1 MTFNFKTVFA
11 SFALSMA
18 ASMPASAGVIFF
30 DGFESPAEDNWGVY
44 QVAGDNGDWVAVDGA
59 GIEIQDESLNITDA
73 FEGEQYVELDSD
85 NSRGGLPG
93 DTNSAMAAFVDFVV
107 GQTYEISFAYKP
119 RTNTRDDNIIELY
132 AVNFDGVDVIAQL
145 LLATANETTSTLSD
159 WTVITVLYTVEQG
172 FNGIAF
178 AAGGLDNSLGGFIDA
193 VSVSEVPIP
202 AALPLFA
209 FGLAGV
215 GAMMR
220 KKRKTS

>member
-1 MTFNFKTVFA
+1 MFSKIKAAMASCVLSTV
-11 SFALSMA
+11 A
-18 ASMPASAGVIFF
+18 AAPASAGVIFF
-30 DGFESPAEDNWGVY
+30 DGFESPDEDNWGVY
-44 QVAGDNGDWVAVDGA
+44 QVAGDNGDWVAVNGA
-59 GIEIQDESLNITDA
+59 GIEIQDESIGITNA

-119 RTNTRDDNIIELY
+119 RTNTANDNIIQLY
-132 AVNFDGVDVIAQL
+132 AVNFDGSNIISQL
-145 LLATANETTSTLSD
+145 LLATANETTSSLGD
-159 WTVITVLYTVEQG
+159 WTVISVLFTVHQG
-172 FNGIAF
+172 FNGIAL
-178 AAGGLDNSLGGFIDA
+178 AAAGLDNSRGGFIDA

-209 FGLAGV
+209 FGMAGV

-220 KKRKTS
+220 RKRKFA